1 MELTMLNAPKI
12 VLTTFGSLGDLHPF
26 MALGLAL
33 KKCGAEVVLASHPD
47 YQAKVEA
54 AGLRFVAC
62 GPSMETYRRNL
73 GIEPAEIIR
82 HFSQDHGFMLKH
94 LVAPYIEQGLS
105 ELRPIVRE
113 ADLVVSSSYAYTA
126 HLAARLEGRP
136 FSTVALQPAVMLSAY
151 DPPKLKD
158 APLVLSPRTEL
169 GRQYNR
175 AIFWIGEKKLAG
187 CLAPIRAVYTKYGV
201 DMEISLGG
209 VQSDQLTLGLYS
221 PLMGDVAPDYP
232 PRTEIVGFPFFDSE
246 DGRRSE
252 LPPQLEAFLSNGPAP
267 LVFSLGSIAV
277 HDGEDFYRTAAKAA
291 KCLNQ
296 RAVLLVGGHSP
307 LLNEDFGADV
317 LCVPYAPHSLLM
329 PRARINIHHGG
340 IGSTAQALRA
350 GRPQLVTPVFGDQF
364 DNGRRIERLGS
375 GLSITFDRWHKHS
388 ATRLLDRLLYEPAF
402 ARKATQAAEG
412 VAAEDGAERAAQ
424 RLLENLKVPA

>member
-1 MELTMLNAPKI
+1 MLTAPKI

-33 KKCGAEVVLASHPD
+33 KRQGAEVVLASHPD
-47 YQAKVEA
+47 YRAKVEA
-54 AGLRFVAC
+54 SGLTFLPC
-62 GPSMETYRRNL
+62 GPSMDTYRQNL
-73 GIEPAEIIR
+73 GKEPAEIIR
-82 HFSQDHGFMLKH
+82 HFSQDHGFMLKN
-94 LVAPYIEQGLS
+94 LVAPYIEKGLS
-105 ELRPIVRE
+105 ELRPIVRQ

-136 FSTVALQPAVMLSAY
+136 FSNVALQPAVMLSAY

-175 AIFWIGEKKLAG
+175 AIFWLGERKLAG
-187 CLAPIRAVYTKYGV
+187 CLQPIRAIYARYGI
-201 DMEISLGG
+201 DMEVNLGG

-221 PLMGDVAPDYP
+221 PLMGDVAPDFP
-232 PRTEIVGFPFFDSE
+232 PHTEIVGFPFFDSE
-246 DGRRSE
+246 DGRQSE
-252 LPPQLEAFLSNGPAP
+252 LPPQLEAFLNDGAPP
-267 LVFSLGSIAV
+267 LVFSLGSTAV
-277 HDGEDFYRTAAKAA
+277 YDGEDFYRVAAKAA
-291 KCLNQ
+291 RCLKQ

-307 LLNEDFGADV
+307 LLNDDLGPDI
-317 LCVPYAPHSLLM
+317 LSVPYAPHSLLM

-364 DNGRRIERLGS
+364 DNGRRIERMGS
-375 GLSITFDRWHKHS
+375 GLSVTFDRWHKHS

-402 ARKATQAAEG
+402 TRKAAQAAEV
-412 VAAEDGAERAAQ
+412 VAKEDGAERAA
-424 RLLENLKVPA
+424 RRILESLKIMA

>member
-1 MELTMLNAPKI
+1 MPTAPQI

-33 KKCGAEVVLASHPD
+33 KRRGVSVVLASHPD
-47 YQAKVEA
+47 YEGKVEA
-54 AGLRFVAC
+54 AGLKFLAC
-62 GPSMETYRRNL
+62 GPSMETYRQNL
-73 GIEPAEIIR
+73 GIDAAQIIR

-105 ELRPIVRE
+105 ELRPIVRQ

-175 AIFWIGEKKLAG
+175 AIFWIGEKKLSG
-187 CLAPIRAVYTKYGV
+187 CLAPIRAIYAKYGIN
-201 DMEISLGG
+201 MEISLGG
-209 VQSDQLTLGLYS
+209 VQSDQMTLGLYS
-221 PLMGDVAPDYP
+221 PLIGDVAPDFP
-232 PRTEIVGFPFFDSE
+232 PHTEIVGFPFFDSE

-252 LPPQLEAFLSNGPAP
+252 LPPQLEAFLSAGQAP
-267 LVFSLGSIAV
+267 LVFSLGSTAV
-277 HDGEDFYRTAAKAA
+277 YDGEDFYRTAVKAA
-291 KCLNQ
+291 KALRQ
-296 RAVLLVGGHSP
+296 RAVLLVGGQSP
-307 LLNEDFGADV
+307 LLNDDFGPDI

-329 PRARINIHHGG
+329 PRARVNIHHGG

-364 DNGRRIERLGS
+364 DNGRRIERLGA

-388 ATRLLDRLLYEPAF
+388 AIRLLDRLLSDPAF
-402 ARKATQAAEG
+402 AHKAEAASAI
-412 VAAEDGAERAAQ
+412 VAQEDGAERAAE
-424 RLLENLKVPA
+424 RLMQSLPVAV